1 MGKYFGTDGMRG
13 IPNKIL
19 TTNLVM
25 KIGSALKS
33 LDNKDICVA
42 TDTRLSK
49 DMLSS
54 ALISGAL
61 AMNNDVHYLGVIP
74 TPALIYYSYL
84 KKYTGV
90 MITASHNPYTDNGIK
105 LLNKGYKLTP
115 EEESLVESLM
125 DNPSSPTLEVG
136 KLINEEEGALN
147 TYLDFVSKHIVKSKL
162 KIAIDCA
169 NGATYKTAPLL
180 FSKVTDDLVVICN
193 NPDGYNINN
202 NCGSTHLDLLK
213 KTVIENNCDLGFAF
227 DGDGDRVLCV
237 DYKGNVVDGDM
248 LIYLL
253 AMYLKSKNK
262 LNKDT
267 VVLSIMSNLGLLH
280 KLEEK
285 GIKVIETP
293 VGDKYIAKELFNNN
307 LSIGGENSGHIIVPE
322 VLHTG
327 DGVLNAILIT
337 NLLTETNTTISSW
350 FKDINMYSDKMVNIR
365 VNDKSKVLNSK
376 ELLTRV
382 EDIKK
387 ELNNDC
393 KIIIRA
399 SGTEDLIRVSVMA
412 RSEELVNNYSSELVD
427 LVRRLE

>member
-19 TTNLVM
+19 TANLVM

-115 EEESLVESLM
+115 EEEALVESLM

-136 KLINEEEGALN
+136 KLINEEEEALN

-180 FSKVTDDLVVICN
+180 FSKVTDNLVVICN

-227 DGDGDRVLCV
+227 
-237 DYKGNVVDGDM
+237 DGDM

-376 ELLTRV
+376 ELSTRV
-382 EDIKK
+382 EEIKK

>member
-1 MGKYFGTDGMRG
+1 
-13 IPNKIL
+13 
-19 TTNLVM
+19 
-25 KIGSALKS
+25 
-33 LDNKDICVA
+33 
-42 TDTRLSK
+42 
-49 DMLSS
+49 
-54 ALISGAL
+54 
-61 AMNNDVHYLGVIP
+61 MNNDVHYLGVIP

-90 MITASHNPYTDNGIK
+90 MITASHNPYTYNGIK

-115 EEESLVESLM
+115 EEENIVESLM
-125 DNPSSPTLEVG
+125 DNPSLPTLEVG
-136 KLINEEEGALN
+136 KLINEEEEALN

-180 FSKVTDDLVVICN
+180 FSKVTDNLVVICN

-213 KTVIENNCDLGFAF
+213 KTVIENKCDLGFAF

-237 DYKGNVVDGDM
+237 DSKGNVVDGDM

-307 LSIGGENSGHIIVPE
+307 LSIGGENSGHIIVPG

-382 EDIKK
+382 EEIKK